1 MARRDST
8 PVTVSLTNRH
18 KAFVDTC
25 VREQRYATASE
36 VIRAGLR
43 ALELEDERHMAW
55 MRDRIGAARSDPR
68 PNVSGADVLSRLDAR
83 IAEAVKDE
91 GHQILKSTL
100 D

>member
-8 PVTVSLTNRH
+8 PVTVSLTGRH

-68 PNVSGADVLSRLDAR
+68 PNVSGADVLSRLDVR

-91 GHQILKSTL
+91 GH
-100 D
+100 